1 MRIMESGEGKVKGKG
16 GEWTCYN
23 GYNEGRIWGV
33 LLEGRI
39 GEAPR
44 TVIWGIGSGKAEMW
58 ELQNVQMSQ
67 GEKESKG

>member
-1 MRIMESGEGKVKGKG
+1 MESGEGKVKGKG
-16 GEWTCYN
+16 GEWASYSYN

-33 LLEGRI
+33 LLESRT

-58 ELQNVQMSQ
+58 ELQNVQMS
-67 GEKESKG
+67 